1 MPYRNQGHH
10 LNKTLQFNKADESSR
25 GGPKIYKMN
34 IKKNQ
39 IKLNNKKN
47 SIPGV
52 SAASKSQSRDGRLK
66 VKLVN
71 KQPNSVATGE
81 TNIRFSTNNQLGTT
95 SQSPKFS
102 RNQ

>member
-1 MPYRNQGHH
+1 
-10 LNKTLQFNKADESSR
+10 
-25 GGPKIYKMN
+25 MN

-52 SAASKSQSRDGRLK
+52 ASAASKSQSRDGRLK

-71 KQPNSVATGE
+71 KQPNAV
-81 TNIRFSTNNQLGTT
+81 NIGDPARFSTNN
-95 SQSPKFS
+95 
-102 RNQ
+102 